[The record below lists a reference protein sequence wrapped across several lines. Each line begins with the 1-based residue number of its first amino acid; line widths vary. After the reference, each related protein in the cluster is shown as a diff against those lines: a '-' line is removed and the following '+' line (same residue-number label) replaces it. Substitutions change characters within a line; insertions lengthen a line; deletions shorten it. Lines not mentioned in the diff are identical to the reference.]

1 MIAITGHT
9 DGIGKKLFETLHPNA
24 IGFSRTNGYDIT
36 NPNDIFRILDQ
47 SKNCKVF
54 INNAYNNFGQS
65 NLLLEAFFRWKD
77 TDKIII
83 NVGSEIAEDGID
95 LYSNIDLLTYQ
106 MHKASLKKLSIDLNN
121 YGSTMQIKYVW
132 FGYVG
137 TEKILAKYPNMPKKM
152 YITVDEAADK
162 ILEQIDELYTVK

>member
-9 DGIGKKLFETLHPNA
+9 DGIGKKLFETLYPNT

-36 NPNDIFRILDQ
+36 NTNDIFRILDA
-47 SKNCKVF
+47 SENCKVL
-54 INNAYNNFGQS
+54 INNAYSDFGQS

-83 NVGSEIAEDGID
+83 NVGSEIAEDGVD
-95 LYSNIDLLTYQ
+95 LRSNIDLLTYQ
-106 MHKASLKKLSIDLNN
+106 MHKASLKKLCENLNSH
-121 YGSTMQIKYVW
+121 GSKLHIKYVS

-137 TEKILAKYPNMPKKM
+137 TEKILKKYPNINKNT
-152 YITVDEAADK
+152 YISVEAATNK
-162 ILEQIDELYTVK
+162 ILEQLK